1 MRTTLRSRCAEH
13 WDLHKKVQLFTS
25 CASNE
30 MLCTIYWNDSRQQTC
45 FLVLLS
51 EERAR
56 ELVKSEIEKEAHTH
70 THITFN
76 HVLSLQFTFLLLL
89 FRDFMAYI
97 MKNEIEISRLAA
109 ASCWLWWL
117 RRKKEIASF
126 SFHLALSLSC
136 FAYLQTFSFQ
146 SSFFLFGGL
155 VQLVAML
162 PQSLFTFENDG
173 FSYVWKFMRI
183 SRENQDYFRRSW
195 QLDKLLN
202 S

>member
-117 RRKKEIASF
+117 RRKKRLLLSPFI
-126 SFHLALSLSC
+126 LLSLSLASRTC
-136 FAYLQTFSFQ
+136 RLSHSNPA
-146 SSFFLFGGL
+146 SSYSAAWF
-155 VQLVAML
+155 
-162 PQSLFTFENDG
+162 N
-173 FSYVWKFMRI
+173 W
-183 SRENQDYFRRSW
+183 
-195 QLDKLLN
+195 
-202 S
+202 